1 MEFTVAKRKVELKFD
16 FKTMFKIN
24 NKLGTINKETGERNS
39 DGVGSLFYKILE
51 RNEDAIVDLIKLS
64 VGTGKKAVSEDEILD
79 AIAEQV
85 EVEGSTESL
94 FKEIE
99 EAMVE
104 SGFFKEKI
112 LKYIETMKK
121 NGDIPQSERRRERDG
136 NSSRRRYDWKNEQ
149 RTILVECAKLGL
161 TDIDVIYKCSKF
173 ELDAIMEGLQYRQI
187 SERENLSEL
196 ALNLRYTLNAKKVN
210 VNKMK
215 LDKQRN
221 KIKRIYQSR
230 NQENVET
237 TSFAKR
243 IEALNLHF
251 QNLE

>member
-1 MEFTVAKRKVELKFD
+1 
-16 FKTMFKIN
+16 
-24 NKLGTINKETGERNS
+24 
-39 DGVGSLFYKILE
+39 
-51 RNEDAIVDLIKLS
+51 
-64 VGTGKKAVSEDEILD
+64 
-79 AIAEQV
+79 
-85 EVEGSTESL
+85 
-94 FKEIE
+94 
-99 EAMVE
+99 
-104 SGFFKEKI
+104 
-112 LKYIETMKK
+112 
-121 NGDIPQSERRRERDG
+121 
-136 NSSRRRYDWKNEQ
+136 
-149 RTILVECAKLGL
+149 
-161 TDIDVIYKCSKF
+161 
-173 ELDAIMEGLQYRQI
+173 MEGLQYRQI

-210 VNKMK
+210 VNKIK

>member
-1 MEFTVAKRKVELKFD
+1 
-16 FKTMFKIN
+16 
-24 NKLGTINKETGERNS
+24 
-39 DGVGSLFYKILE
+39 
-51 RNEDAIVDLIKLS
+51 
-64 VGTGKKAVSEDEILD
+64 
-79 AIAEQV
+79 
-85 EVEGSTESL
+85 
-94 FKEIE
+94 
-99 EAMVE
+99 
-104 SGFFKEKI
+104 
-112 LKYIETMKK
+112 
-121 NGDIPQSERRRERDG
+121 
-136 NSSRRRYDWKNEQ
+136 
-149 RTILVECAKLGL
+149 
-161 TDIDVIYKCSKF
+161 
-173 ELDAIMEGLQYRQI
+173 MEGLQYRQI

-237 TSFAKR
+237 TSFVKR